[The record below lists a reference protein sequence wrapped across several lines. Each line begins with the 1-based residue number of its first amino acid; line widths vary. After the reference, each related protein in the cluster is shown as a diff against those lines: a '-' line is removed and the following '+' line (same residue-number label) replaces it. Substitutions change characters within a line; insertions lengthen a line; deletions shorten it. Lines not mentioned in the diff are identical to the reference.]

1 MDQAKWCLPRLQ
13 HHVISHE
20 MAKYQRPRLKLHAVW
35 CHHVGLYLFLVD
47 PRRAADASLTV
58 ECAGRSLEYVAEK
71 FHQAGKTL
79 PGNLIAFC
87 DNTVRENKNV
97 TTLGYLS
104 TLTALNRFRST
115 SMLLHRVGHSHG
127 PLDQLFGVIAT
138 AMKYVDLLADN
149 DDAVATF
156 D

>member
-1 MDQAKWCLPRLQ
+1 
-13 HHVISHE
+13 
-20 MAKYQRPRLKLHAVW
+20 
-35 CHHVGLYLFLVD
+35 
-47 PRRAADASLTV
+47 
-58 ECAGRSLEYVAEK
+58 
-71 FHQAGKTL
+71 
-79 PGNLIAFC
+79 
-87 DNTVRENKNV
+87 VRENKNV

-138 AMKYVDLLADN
+138 AMKYVDLLANN

-156 D
+156 DWIMFWSLSHMNIMTAVTAKGILDLG